1 MRRILRSCGCS
12 ACPVCELQITTCQLQ
27 FTTHQDPN
35 QKLLHSQPSGDL
47 CARDPTRDGRTRTS
61 LQVAPA
67 APLPLAPPPRP
78 TAHLLELLP
87 RKLRR
92 RTATRRIRQTR
103 HTPLP
108 ATRSAAHSP
117 PPTSSCRFAISFA
130 GPLSLNIR
138 IVRDRS
144 RTRQSR
150 RPPWP
155 SALNV
160 IGLVAVVSLK
170 IAEVLRRVLTL
181 IGQWCDRNVLRYH
194 YNFTLQE
201 SS

>member
-1 MRRILRSCGCS
+1 MST
-12 ACPVCELQITTCQLQ
+12 AVHNT
-27 FTTHQDPN
+27 
-35 QKLLHSQPSGDL
+35 
-47 CARDPTRDGRTRTS
+47 
-61 LQVAPA
+61 
-67 APLPLAPPPRP
+67 PRP
-78 TAHLLELLP
+78 KPKASTLAAKRRLVRARSNARWTNPNFTSSRPSSAVAVSASSEAHGTLLELLP